1 MICNLYFMVLL
12 VAQNFCFHS
21 ILVLIFARETRR
33 LLRSGFKMRSSYA
46 GHFDLDRKAGKAT
59 CKKCGQV
66 LAYHGSTSGMH
77 YHLKKK
83 HDITLSGIEDE
94 KDPQVNPSDGPTPA
108 KKSRPSNSKPS
119 ILSHLKPT
127 KSRDELLAEEATLG
141 ASFRY
146 VVVKISKTS
155 GKCLV

>member
-1 MICNLYFMVLL
+1 
-12 VAQNFCFHS
+12 
-21 ILVLIFARETRR
+21 
-33 LLRSGFKMRSSYA
+33 MRSSYA
-46 GHFDLDRKAGKAT
+46 EHFDLDRKAGKAT

-146 VVVKISKTS
+146 VVVKLSKTS